1 MMKDEDMRK
10 ELGNKLKAL
19 RKQKRLTQKE
29 LAATL
34 DIGISQLNKYE
45 SGMHM
50 PPIEKLIQLSTIF
63 DTTLDYLVKGRQ
75 TDITE
80 LHNSKF
86 IKRFRELEH
95 FDTEE
100 QDAVLKILDAMI
112 MKNKMTDVMS
122 MDAN

>member
-1 MMKDEDMRK
+1 MRK
-10 ELGNKLKAL
+10 AVGNKLKAL

-45 SGMHM
+45 SGRHM
-50 PPIEKLIQLSTIF
+50 PPIKKLIQLSNIF

-75 TDITE
+75 ADTTE

-86 IKRFRELEH
+86 IKRFREIEH
-95 FDTEE
+95 FDVEE
-100 QDAVLKILDAMI
+100 QDTVLKVLDAMI
-112 MKNKMTDVMS
+112 MKNKMANVMS
-122 MDAN
+122 MDTN

>member
-1 MMKDEDMRK
+1 MKDEEMRK
-10 ELGNKLKAL
+10 TVGNKLKEL

-29 LAATL
+29 LAAAL

-50 PPIEKLIQLSTIF
+50 PPIKKLIHLSNIF

-75 TDITE
+75 TDMTE

-100 QDAVLKILDAMI
+100 QNTVLKILDAMI

-122 MDAN
+122 MDVN

>member
-1 MMKDEDMRK
+1 MKDEVMRK
-10 ELGNKLKAL
+10 AVGDKLKAL

-29 LAATL
+29 LAASL

-50 PPIEKLIQLSTIF
+50 PPIKKLIQLSNIF

-75 TDITE
+75 TDMTE

-122 MDAN
+122 MDVN

>member
-1 MMKDEDMRK
+1 M
-10 ELGNKLKAL
+10 
-19 RKQKRLTQKE
+19 
-29 LAATL
+29 
-34 DIGISQLNKYE
+34 
-45 SGMHM
+45 
-50 PPIEKLIQLSTIF
+50 
-63 DTTLDYLVKGRQ
+63 
-75 TDITE
+75 TE

-122 MDAN
+122 MDAK